1 MAVTWS
7 IRPAEPVDAES
18 ILAISDDAAAWLV
31 DHGLSDQWGPEPPSS
46 EPSFVSRVSS
56 WIADGEAAVAVDAN
70 GDVHGYAIIGCLP
83 PPYYDEA
90 VALRAVE
97 DALYVYTLGSRMK
110 PASRGVGRSLMS
122 WAARQARA
130 RELSFLRL
138 DCWADNPRLRSYY
151 ESLGF
156 SECDSYV
163 DDGWNGV
170 VMESRV

>member
-90 VALRAVE
+90 AASPRMRGSAP
-97 DALYVYTLGSRMK
+97 TLQPTNRPHPTPEPTTSR
-110 PASRGVGRSLMS
+110 
-122 WAARQARA
+122 
-130 RELSFLRL
+130 
-138 DCWADNPRLRSYY
+138 
-151 ESLGF
+151 
-156 SECDSYV
+156 
-163 DDGWNGV
+163 
-170 VMESRV
+170 